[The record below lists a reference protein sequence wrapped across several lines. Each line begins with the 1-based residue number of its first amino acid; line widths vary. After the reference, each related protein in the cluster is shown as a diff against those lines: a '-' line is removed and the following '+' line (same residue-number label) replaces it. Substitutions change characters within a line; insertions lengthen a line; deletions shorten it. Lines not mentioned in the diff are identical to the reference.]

1 MKLKIFPGTISFV
14 YMVLMLLLGSLLVA
28 NDLNIGKVGDWGS
41 GEYTDVAIYGNHAF
55 LLAPATGLDIMDISN
70 PSFPTKV
77 AAYRP
82 PLLSGSIPTSGVLH
96 LEGSTALKTGKNG
109 DSQ

>member
-77 AAYRP
+77 ATYRP